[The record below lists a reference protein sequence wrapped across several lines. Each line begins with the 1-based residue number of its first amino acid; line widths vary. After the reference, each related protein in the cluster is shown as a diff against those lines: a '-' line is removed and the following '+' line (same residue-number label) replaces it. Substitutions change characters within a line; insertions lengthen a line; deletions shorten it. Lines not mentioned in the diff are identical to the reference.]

1 MMPRG
6 KVGVRDVSCHVDE
19 LVRPRDGWGSV
30 LHDGRGT
37 DRNRATAGNLVPPD
51 TPRLL
56 PRRRRWRGWGL
67 VAARRV
73 ERLGVGA
80 ATAECSVGDGGVG
93 GVGCSLPCGGGRVD
107 AHEEGLRQ
115 PQPLVLT
122 RTIASLVSVVHTNR
136 ETVIGMRER

>member
-30 LHDGRGT
+30 LHHGRGT
-37 DRNRATAGNLVPPD
+37 ERNRATAVDLVPPD

-56 PRRRRWRGWGL
+56 PLRRRWRGWGL
-67 VAARRV
+67 VAARR
-73 ERLGVGA
+73 RLRVGA
-80 ATAECSVGDGGVG
+80 ATAERSVGDGGVG

-136 ETVIGMRER
+136 ETIRVIRER

>member
-1 MMPRG
+1 MVPRG

-30 LHDGRGT
+30 LHGGRGT
-37 DRNRATAGNLVPPD
+37 ERNRATALDLVPPD

-56 PRRRRWRGWGL
+56 PLRRRWRGRGL
-67 VAARRV
+67 VAAR
-73 ERLGVGA
+73 VGA
-80 ATAECSVGDGGVG
+80 TERSVGDGGVG